1 MRVSPLLREPNVEA
15 KLEMTLEEAVA
26 IVNLLGSLPTSQGGF
41 PLWQKLKAQVEA
53 QMPTE
58 ETKQ

>member
-1 MRVSPLLREPNVEA
+1 MSDVEL
-15 KLEMTLEEAVA
+15 KLSLEEAVA

-53 QMPTE
+53 QLPKPEE

>member
-1 MRVSPLLREPNVEA
+1 MQDVTLSLS
-15 KLEMTLEEAVA
+15 LEEAVA

-53 QMPTE
+53 QMPKE

>member
-1 MRVSPLLREPNVEA
+1 MLKEQQMSNA
-15 KLEMTLEEAVA
+15 KLEMTLVMEPAEAVA

-53 QMPTE
+53 QVPKDGE
-58 ETKQ
+58 P